1 MIDDARVFQLVRGI
15 VTPEDFTEEFY
26 KKCAELL
33 FEQLDREEAAN
44 PAQLINL
51 FETEEEQNEI
61 AGLFNARIREVHT
74 QEEKEK
80 ALKETILRVKENS
93 MNYRSAHLAPSD
105 MAGLMRLVQ
114 DKKDLE
120 ELENLHISID

>member
-1 MIDDARVFQLVRGI
+1 
-15 VTPEDFTEEFY
+15 
-26 KKCAELL
+26 
-33 FEQLDREEAAN
+33 
-44 PAQLINL
+44 
-51 FETEEEQNEI
+51 
-61 AGLFNARIREVHT
+61 
-74 QEEKEK
+74 
-80 ALKETILRVKENS
+80 